1 MSFIKRKPIFSKK
14 IRESAKGQECQVRI
28 PGVCNFDPSTTV
40 LAHVGRGSGISQKCD
55 DIHATYACS
64 HCHDAIDRR
73 VKEGGTYELLNYA
86 YEGMIRTQV
95 ILLEEGLIEV
105 PSACKQ

>member
-1 MSFIKRKPIFSKK
+1 MSFIKRKPVFSKK
-14 IRESAKGQECQVRI
+14 IRESAKGQECQLRI

-64 HCHDAIDRR
+64 DCHDAIDGRTSLGDQR
-73 VKEGGTYELLNYA
+73 LIRLNA
-86 YEGMIRTQV
+86 YEGMLRTQV